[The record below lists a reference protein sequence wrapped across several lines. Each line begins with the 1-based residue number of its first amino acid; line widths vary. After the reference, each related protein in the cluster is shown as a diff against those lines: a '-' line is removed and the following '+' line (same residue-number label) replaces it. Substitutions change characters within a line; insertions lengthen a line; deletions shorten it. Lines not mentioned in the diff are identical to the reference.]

1 MTHSNA
7 LPARKRLWPLVV
19 QYGRVLRR
27 RLRWRPNTQWLALA
41 VGLVA
46 WEVVARL
53 ARFSFLPPFSAVLQS
68 SYELIQRG
76 VIFENLL
83 ASLASLAVGFGAAAV
98 LGVLLGALMGRYRK
112 VEYFF
117 DLYLSAFLAS
127 PTLIWVPVLFALFGV
142 SRVSQGFLIFLYAF
156 WLIVANTL
164 TGIRT
169 VDPALVEMGR
179 SFMASERQL
188 FYKVMLPGAL
198 PLIMAGLRV
207 GLGRAIKGMVNGE
220 MFIALL
226 GLGALIKRYGSQFR
240 VDYVLG
246 ILLVIVIVALVL
258 SNLIQ
263 WLDKRLTRWAD

>member
-1 MTHSNA
+1 VTRSNL
-7 LPARKRLWPLVV
+7 LPERKRLWPLVV
-19 QYGRVLRR
+19 QFGQVLRR
-27 RLRWRPNTQWLALA
+27 RLPWRPNAQIVALA
-41 VGLVA
+41 IGLVL
-46 WEVVARL
+46 WEIVARI
-53 ARFSFLPPFSAVLQS
+53 AHFTFLPPFSAVLRS
-68 SYELIQRG
+68 SFELIQRG
-76 VIFENLL
+76 VIFQNLL
-83 ASLASLAVGFGAAAV
+83 ASLASLAIGYSAAAG

-169 VDPALVEMGR
+169 VDPALVEMSR
-179 SFMASERQL
+179 SFMANERQL
-188 FYKVMLPGAL
+188 FWRVMLPGAL

-207 GLGRAIKGMVNGE
+207 GMGRAIKGMVNGE
-220 MFIALL
+220 MFIALI

-246 ILLVIVIVALVL
+246 ILLVIVIVALIL